1 MGGIIKQELFRAPLS
16 GRNRFRR
23 TMQFQSVDRV
33 PHFEFGYW
41 NETYKAWHE
50 QGLPREV
57 DTEQKANR
65 YFGFDRFELCP
76 VNDWNWLCPPFEE
89 KVIEEDERHRT
100 IIDKDGVTCVV
111 NKDGSSSIP
120 HVLDY
125 PLKNRESWN
134 RIKERL
140 DPGNPDRFPRNWEE
154 LKAGYHNRDFPL
166 GVHAGSLLGF
176 LRDLMGFENIA
187 IAFYDMPD
195 LMTEMIEY
203 MVDFNIAIL
212 EKLVGDIDFDYANGW
227 EDIAFR
233 NGPIIGPDMFRQ
245 FLQPGY
251 KRIAAFLRG
260 HGINVIFTDCD
271 GDITP
276 IVDLWIEA
284 GFTCQFPIEV
294 AAGTDP
300 LALRARFGERVLLI
314 GGVNKRA
321 LIAGK
326 DAIDREMERL
336 APLVAQGGFIPH
348 VDHRCPPDVSLENY
362 LYYLD
367 AKKRILGF

>member
-1 MGGIIKQELFRAPLS
+1 MGAIIRPELFRIPLS
-16 GRNRFRR
+16 ARDRFRR

-41 NETYKAWHE
+41 NETYAAWHA
-50 QGLPREV
+50 QGMPREI
-57 DTEQKANR
+57 DTEKKANR
-65 YFGFDRFELCP
+65 YFGFDRFELSP

-89 KVIEEDERHRT
+89 KVLAEDERHRT
-100 IIDKDGVTCVV
+100 IIDKEGCTCIV

-125 PLKNRESWN
+125 PLKDRESWL
-134 RIKERL
+134 RIRERL
-140 DPGNPDRFPRNWEE
+140 DPRDPHRYPPGWED
-154 LKAGYHNRDFPL
+154 LKASYHNRDYPL
-166 GVHAGSLLGF
+166 GIHAGSLLGF

-187 IAFYDMPD
+187 IAFHEMPD
-195 LMTEMIEY
+195 LVQEMVDD
-203 MVDFNIAIL
+203 MVDFNIAVMEPL
-212 EKLVGDIDFDYANGW
+212 LRDIDFDYANGW

-233 NGPIIGPDMFRQ
+233 NGPLIGPAMFRR
-245 FLQPGY
+245 FLLPGY
-251 KRIAAFLRG
+251 KRIAALLRA

-271 GDITP
+271 GDINA

-284 GFTCQFPIEV
+284 GFTCQFPLEV

-300 LALRARFGERVLLI
+300 IALRERFGERVLLI

-321 LIAGK
+321 LIAGREE
-326 DAIDREMERL
+326 IDREMKRL
-336 APLVAQGGFIPH
+336 EPLVAQGGFIPH
-348 VDHRCPPDVSLENY
+348 VDHRCPPDVSFENY
-362 LYYLD
+362 LYYLE

>member
-1 MGGIIKQELFRAPLS
+1 M
-16 GRNRFRR
+16 
-23 TMQFQSVDRV
+23 
-33 PHFEFGYW
+33 
-41 NETYKAWHE
+41 
-50 QGLPREV
+50 
-57 DTEQKANR
+57 
-65 YFGFDRFELCP
+65 
-76 VNDWNWLCPPFEE
+76 
-89 KVIEEDERHRT
+89 
-100 IIDKDGVTCVV
+100 

-125 PLKNRESWN
+125 PLKDRESWN
-134 RIKERL
+134 RIRERL
-140 DPGNPDRFPRNWEE
+140 DPDNPDRLPANWEE
-154 LKAGYHNRDFPL
+154 LKSGYHNRDYPL

-195 LMTEMIEY
+195 LMAEMIDY
-203 MVDFNIAIL
+203 MVDFNLAIL
-212 EKLVGDIDFDYANGW
+212 EKLVSDIDFDYANGW

-233 NGPIIGPDMFRQ
+233 NGPIIGPKMFRQ
-245 FLQPGY
+245 YLQPGY
-251 KRIAAFLRG
+251 ARIAAFLRS

-276 IVDLWIEA
+276 IVDIWIEA

-326 DAIDREMERL
+326 EAIDREMERL

-348 VDHRCPPDVSLENY
+348 VDHRCPPDVTFENY